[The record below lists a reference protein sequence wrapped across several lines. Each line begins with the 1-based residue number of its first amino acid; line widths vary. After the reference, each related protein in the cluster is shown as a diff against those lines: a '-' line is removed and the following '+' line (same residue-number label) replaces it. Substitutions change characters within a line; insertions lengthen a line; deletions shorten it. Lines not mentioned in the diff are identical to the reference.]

1 MESLYTKLTEE
12 AEQEY
17 DECKKSTVKNEVDRY
32 SFFQGFYAAGRR
44 MFERDSVIKFLRKEL
59 QKKTYCRKV
68 MKQQYRELKMKLK
81 NVEAKLSCYQYF
93 IELLRLQEDFK
104 AYNEIKN
111 IKKGRGND
119 IRSVQD

>member
-17 DECKKSTVKNEVDRY
+17 EECKKSTVKVKNEVDKY
-32 SFFQGFYAAGRR
+32 SFFLGFYAAGRR
-44 MFERDSVIKFLRKEL
+44 MFERDSVIKFLQKEL

-81 NVEAKLSCYQYF
+81 NVEEKLSCYQYF

-111 IKKGRGND
+111 IKKGSKND
-119 IRSVQD
+119 KKNF